1 MIPILGR
8 IISCE
13 VDPPYQPLISQF
25 VNLDGYVLPKLH
37 PANDPVT
44 PPRSPLVSQGRGG
57 LERQVQAA
65 YILEELLNIIN
76 NADNEDWL
84 RSLLRLDV
92 KLQSFLGVV
101 MDQCDGTWGLYC
113 GSISVTI
120 RYVCLLLSSSI
131 AFKSEINRALFTLH
145 WYILNKVHSEAAFQG
160 LQEGSSAALDTITK
174 IMVDIAHSHNKN
186 VTYSNIDALPPTS
199 LYILLASLHNLNQ
212 SSGQHDNRW
221 RRDFEALN
229 DMTAHFKRRWD
240 NGRHVN

>member
-1 MIPILGR
+1 MTLILGR

-13 VDPPYQPLISQF
+13 AIPTYQPLLSQF
-25 VNLDGYVLPKLH
+25 VGLDGYILPKLY
-37 PANDPVT
+37 PPNDPVT
-44 PPRSPLVSQGRGG
+44 PPRSPVLSPGGGG

-65 YILEELLNIIN
+65 YLLEELLSIIN
-76 NADNEDWL
+76 NADNQDLL

-113 GSISVTI
+113 GSISITI
-120 RYVCLLLSSSI
+120 RYVCHLLSSST
-131 AFKSEINRALFTLH
+131 AFESEINRALFTLH

-212 SSGQHDNRW
+212 SSGQHDDRW

-229 DMTAHFKRRWD
+229 DMTGHFKRRWN
-240 NGRHVN
+240 NGRHIN